1 MSNTPTRLDISIRPN
16 PRTEIRIDGDDG
28 RVIALDLQD
37 YNIVNRFAALLPELD
52 AIDAE
57 YTAAIK
63 DKSDDQEG
71 LQAIVAATRD
81 LEARLTAAID
91 TLFDADVCAICSGG
105 ASLFTPVGGTLLY
118 ELIISQLA
126 SLYDDAFTTAVK
138 QRRARVAKHTAKYQ
152 VRK

>member
-37 YNIVNRFAALLPELD
+37 YNIVNRFADLLPELN

-57 YTAAIK
+57 YTAAVK
-63 DKSDDQEG
+63 GKSDDPEG
-71 LQAIVAATRD
+71 PQALITAIRD

-105 ASLFTPVGGTLLY
+105 ASLFTPVGNSMLY
-118 ELIISQLA
+118 ELIISRLA
-126 SLYDDAFTTAVK
+126 DLYDDAFTSAIK

-152 VRK
+152 AHK